1 MGEEDVRDGLL
12 NAVAD
17 EPPLR
22 FDPDELMA
30 TARGQVRRRA
40 LVAVG
45 LATVAVAVAAVAVPI
60 ALGRDSTTTVPAAT
74 RPGPAGPS
82 SDQRPQP
89 TRYTVDDL
97 RERGRELRVHLSRSL
112 PAALPSA
119 TKIIVGEFGG
129 EATGDFYPGQT
140 SINATITFSIKGARY
155 SIMVT
160 TWVPDAAP
168 APADMCVANC
178 HRLDDQAGGAV
189 FQQTHD
195 MDKGVVETVFHYRD
209 TGAVVSVAAYN
220 YDMTSTVPP
229 VYHPSLPVTRDALL
243 AIATDPELAL

>member
-1 MGEEDVRDGLL
+1 MSEEDVREGLL
-12 NAVAD
+12 DAVAD
-17 EPPLR
+17 EPPLSL
-22 FDPDELMA
+22 DPDELMA
-30 TARGQVRRRA
+30 TARAQVRRRA

-74 RPGPAGPS
+74 QPS
-82 SDQRPQP
+82 TSATSTAQPQP
-89 TRYTVDDL
+89 TRYTVADL
-97 RERGRELRVHLSRSL
+97 RQRARELRKHLNRSL
-112 PAALPSA
+112 PTRLPSA
-119 TKIIVGEFGG
+119 LKIIVGEFGG
-129 EATGDFYPGQT
+129 EAEGDFHEGQT
-140 SINATITFSIKGARY
+140 SVNATITFSIDGARY

-160 TWVPDAAP
+160 TWVPGTAP
-168 APADMCVANC
+168 VPAEVCEANC

-189 FQQTHD
+189 YQQTHD
-195 MDKGVVETVFHYRD
+195 MDKGVIETVFHYRD

-229 VYHPSLPVTRDALL
+229 VYHPSLPVTRAQLV